1 MPRDPTHPR
10 TPDPMEGMS
19 NRSWLGYVSAWR
31 RQLHL
36 YDGAEEEQNLEERM
50 EREELRARK
59 KLEHETRKKIVKSA
73 KEEEENMVFI
83 DKEEAIEQLFN
94 GESEEVLV
102 EEEVLDSDDDLL

>member
-1 MPRDPTHPR
+1 
-10 TPDPMEGMS
+10 
-19 NRSWLGYVSAWR
+19 
-31 RQLHL
+31 
-36 YDGAEEEQNLEERM
+36 M